1 MIFRFKLICVLLAI
15 CVPLLTVSSP
25 SASLLPDNLIIE
37 DEFKPGYG
45 LPVGKVQELQGDVV
59 VMHADKLRGYW
70 AKKSLPL
77 YQGDTIFTMET
88 GRVRFG
94 LKDGSTLT
102 LSSDTKLII
111 SISVY
116 NPKKKVRSSFFNMV
130 FGKVLFAV
138 RKLTDYKI
146 SQVKTK
152 TQTAVCGVRGSQW
165 VQVVTDTYTEITALI
180 RTKLGVIST
189 AYPEV
194 EPVILEDFDQTTV
207 YEGQLPSKVIKV
219 SNKKLKQF
227 EEDFTIT
234 PEEDAEEYK
243 GGEGTVAEGYQEV
256 LPEIVLPEN
265 TLIENIE
272 HPYYFEKIDREEY
285 DPIKDQPK
293 PYPKPQPRPE
303 LADLPSQPTR

>member
-1 MIFRFKLICVLLAI
+1 MTIYRFKLLCVLLAI
-15 CVPLLTVSSP
+15 CVPLLAVSSP

-45 LPVGKVQELQGDVV
+45 LPVGKIQVFQGEVV
-59 VMHADKLRGYW
+59 VMHADQLRGYR
-70 AKKSLPL
+70 AMINLPL
-77 YQGDTIFTMET
+77 YQGDTIVTLED

-102 LSSDTKLII
+102 LSSDTKLTINL
-111 SISVY
+111 SVY
-116 NPKKKVRSSFFNMV
+116 NPEKKVRSSFFNMV

-138 RKLTDYKI
+138 RKLTDFKS

-152 TQTAVCGVRGSQW
+152 TQTAVVGVRGSQW

-194 EPVILEDFDQTTV
+194 DPVILEDFDQTTV
-207 YEGQLPSKVIKV
+207 YVGQLPSKVIKV

-234 PEEDAEEYK
+234 PDEDAEEYK
-243 GGEGTVAEGYQEV
+243 KRDTEAEGYEEVGPEIILPAV
-256 LPEIVLPEN
+256 LPPGV
-265 TLIENIE
+265 
-272 HPYYFEKIDREEY
+272 IDPPIIIID
-285 DPIKDQPK
+285 DPHDD
-293 PYPKPQPRPE
+293 PRPPDRPE
-303 LADLPSQPTR
+303 ERRPLADLPRPPTR